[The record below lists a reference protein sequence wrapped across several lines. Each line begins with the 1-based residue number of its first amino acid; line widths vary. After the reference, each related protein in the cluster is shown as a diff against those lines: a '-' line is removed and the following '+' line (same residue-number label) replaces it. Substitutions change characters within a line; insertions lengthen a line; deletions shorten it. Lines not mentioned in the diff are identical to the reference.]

1 MKVTFR
7 SLSLPVFLVALLL
20 ATACSKGQENKT
32 TAEKPAVAVET
43 AIATA
48 APLQDMVAVTGT
60 LSARRKA
67 EIKTELAGL
76 FREVYVTEWVEVHK
90 GQPLARIQ
98 ASETET
104 AVKRGEAG
112 VASAKAALLQTE
124 VEADRA
130 RREQE
135 RMRKLKS
142 SGLATQQQLDD
153 AESGAAAAAAQV
165 SAARA
170 RLQVSEEEV
179 AQLRIRLEKSVVRA
193 PIDGVVAMRG
203 INVGDLSG
211 VDAGGKVIFRIV
223 DNRTLDLT
231 VTIPASELAQVKVGQ
246 TIEFTSD
253 GSPETFRGIIKHLN
267 PSISTADRSLQLMAE
282 IDNAD
287 GRLRD
292 GLFVKGQIVT
302 GQRDNV
308 LLVPRTVLSGID
320 LAGRKAF
327 LFVVVGDKAARRAVQ
342 TGAISGDQVEI
353 VTGLQAGERYVSRGA
368 FNLRDGDQVSVAGVQ
383 QP

>member
-7 SLSLPVFLVALLL
+7 SLSLRVFLVALLL
-20 ATACSKGQENKT
+20 CSACSKGQEHKT

-43 AIATA
+43 TMATA
-48 APLQDMVAVTGT
+48 APLQSVVAVTGT

-76 FREVYVTEWVEVHK
+76 FREVYVTEWVEVRK

-112 VASAKAALLQTE
+112 VASAKAALQQTE

-170 RLQVSEEEV
+170 RWQVSEEEV

-231 VTIPASELAQVKVGQ
+231 VTIPSSELAQVKVGQ
-246 TIEFTSD
+246 AIEFTTD
-253 GSPETFRGIIKHLN
+253 GAPETFSGIIKYLN

-292 GLFVKGQIVT
+292 GLFVKGKIVT
-302 GQRDNV
+302 GRREGV
-308 LLVPRTVLSGID
+308 LLVPRSVLSGLD
-320 LAGRKAF
+320 LTAGKAF
-327 LFVVVGDKAARRAVQ
+327 LFVVVGDKAERRSVS
-342 TGAISGDQVEI
+342 TGTISGEEVEI
-353 VTGLQAGERYVSRGA
+353 LAGLKAGEAYVSRGA
-368 FNLRDGDQVSVAGVQ
+368 FNLRDGDKVSVTSVK
-383 QP
+383 P